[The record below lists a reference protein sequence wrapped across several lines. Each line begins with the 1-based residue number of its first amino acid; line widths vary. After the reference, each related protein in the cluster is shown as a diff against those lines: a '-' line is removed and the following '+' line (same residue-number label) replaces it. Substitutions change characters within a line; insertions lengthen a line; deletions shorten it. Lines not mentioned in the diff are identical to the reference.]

1 MKLFTWNNDQK
12 DAWESRIKGSDNS
25 ETVKAAF
32 VWQKYLELITGKT
45 KTKRGYLRKHYS

>member
-1 MKLFTWNNDQK
+1 MKLFAWNNDQK

-32 VWQKYLELITGKT
+32 VWLKYLGVITGKT
-45 KTKRGYLRKHYS
+45 TTKRGYLRKRHS